1 MLPAEPYAKLRVMLN
16 NNEGRRFTA
25 YKDTLGIT
33 TIGVGRNIETKGLN
47 ADEIELM
54 LTNDI
59 EDSWHY
65 LSRYPWFKKVDP
77 VRQTALMDMMFD
89 LGPVKFDAFKLMI
102 EALSKGDW
110 NAAATEAMHSQWA
123 KEVHDRAA
131 RDAEMLETGEW
142 PS

>member
-1 MLPAEPYAKLRVMLN
+1 MLPAEIYDPLRRIIRQD
-16 NNEGRRFTA
+16 EGYRSFP
-25 YKDTLGIT
+25 YKDSRGIE
-33 TIGVGRNIETKGLN
+33 TIGVGRNLQSVGLHD
-47 ADEIELM
+47 DEIELM

-59 EDSWHY
+59 EDSWLY
-65 LSRYPWFKKVDP
+65 LSRYDWFAKLDP
-77 VRQTALMDMMFD
+77 VRQAALIDMMFN

-142 PS
+142 P